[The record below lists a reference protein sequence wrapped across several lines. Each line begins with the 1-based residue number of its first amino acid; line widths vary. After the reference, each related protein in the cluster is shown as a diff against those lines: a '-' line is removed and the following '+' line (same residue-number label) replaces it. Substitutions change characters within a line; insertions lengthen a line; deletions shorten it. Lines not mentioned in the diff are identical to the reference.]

1 MSSMTLADDIARW
14 DTKDATQIKRVY
26 ASHYEHASFHTEL
39 VALFQSAA
47 HQDGATWLFKHAI
60 DEGDLVP
67 EAINPDLI
75 IAMCETLSEL
85 RSWPAQLHALQILAA
100 VPIPNEC
107 APLIEDFANSC
118 MTSKKPFVRAWSYTA
133 LFRATQNEPKKHTKT
148 VKLLNDT
155 LSDDSAPASVKARIR
170 NTLKSR

>member
-1 MSSMTLADDIARW
+1 MPLADDIARW
-14 DTKDATQIKRVY
+14 DSKDATHIKRTY
-26 ASHYEHASFHTEL
+26 ASYFQHSGFHPGL
-39 VALFQSAA
+39 IALFPSPE

-67 EAINPDLI
+67 EAINPELI
-75 IAMCETLSEL
+75 IAMCETLSNL
-85 RSWPAQLHALQILAA
+85 QTWPAQLHALQILAV
-100 VPIPNEC
+100 VPIPNDC
-107 APLIEDFANSC
+107 APLIEDFANAC

-133 LFRATQNEPKKHTKT
+133 LFRATQHDPKKHAKA

-155 LSDDSAPASVKARIR
+155 LSDDSAPASVNARIR

>member
-1 MSSMTLADDIARW
+1 MPLADDIARW
-14 DTKDATQIKRVY
+14 DSKDATHIKRTY
-26 ASHYEHASFHTEL
+26 ASHFQHPDFHPDL
-39 VALFQSAA
+39 IALFPSPE

-67 EAINPDLI
+67 EAINPELI

-85 RSWPAQLHALQILAA
+85 RSWPAQLHALQILAV
-100 VPIPNEC
+100 VPIPPSC
-107 APLIEDFANSC
+107 TQLVEDFARDC
-118 MTSKKPFVRAWSYTA
+118 MHSKKNFVRAWSYTA